1 LFYVACFLAS
11 WFISNYAKM
20 ETKRKHKFSA
30 LESKGIAFTWDDILQ
45 VLNNYF
51 HVLALQRK
59 VGVSFMFTPSLLR
72 NF

>member
-1 LFYVACFLAS
+1 
-11 WFISNYAKM
+11 M